1 MKFLLYKMSM
11 DLCGKVTAD
20 REYPCSLVDHRGKS
34 DYNINIHR
42 VKEAVYYV

>member
-1 MKFLLYKMSM
+1 M
-11 DLCGKVTAD
+11 DLCGKVTAG
-20 REYPCSLVDHRGKS
+20 REYPCSLVDHRGKP

>member
-1 MKFLLYKMSM
+1 M
-11 DLCGKVTAD
+11 DLCGKVTAG
-20 REYPCSLVDHRGKS
+20 RGYPCSLVDHRGKP

>member
-1 MKFLLYKMSM
+1 M
-11 DLCGKVTAD
+11 DLCGKVTAG
-20 REYPCSLVDHRGKS
+20 REYPCGLVDHREKS